1 MSRSTGFTLV
11 ELMITLAILGVL
23 TIAALP
29 SFTVMMRN
37 YQARVAAESVA
48 NGLQRARGEAVARNA
63 NVQFVL
69 GAGTAW
75 TVDYVTKPVATD
87 PPLDSRASTEGSQLA
102 ALVAVAADLA
112 TPATRI
118 TYNNLGQV
126 VSPNPSDGSLPLS
139 QITFTAT
146 GGNQSLQVRIN
157 AGGSARLCDPSLP
170 ATNIRSC
177 LHP

>member
-1 MSRSTGFTLV
+1 MPKSSGFTLV

-23 TIAALP
+23 VTAALP
-29 SFTVMMRN
+29 SFRVMMQN

-69 GAGTAW
+69 AASGTAW
-75 TVDYVTKPVATD
+75 TVDYVNKPVPTD
-87 PPLDSRASTEGSQLA
+87 PPLDSRQSTEGSQNA
-102 ALVAVAADLA
+102 TRVAVASDLT
-112 TPATRI
+112 TPATTI

-126 VSPNPSDGSLPLS
+126 VANADASLSLS
-139 QITFTAT
+139 QITFTAS
-146 GGNQSLQVRIN
+146 GGNQSLVVKIN

-170 ATNIRSC
+170 ATNVRSC
-177 LHP
+177 SHP